1 MDAALPFR
9 ILSVACAIA
18 VGTTVWEF
26 TSKHWAKGVTW
37 AALVAVM
44 AAAYLI
50 GERRRTTGKKGG
62 RRY

>member
-9 ILSVACAIA
+9 ILSVSCAIA
-18 VGTTVWEF
+18 VGITVWEF
-26 TSKHWAKGVTW
+26 TSEHWAKGVTW
-37 AALVAVM
+37 AVLVVVM